1 MEKIFISSERL
12 EEFNEIFEKGVSICY
27 FNHSLSLLKCL
38 VVLLMKFLDGHLKT
52 LSQGRITESN
62 PYYINNFDTKVT
74 IIHISKLAEKF
85 KGSCLKQD
93 CILKNCLFWAD

>member
-12 EEFNEIFEKGVSICY
+12 EGFNETFEKGVSICY
-27 FNHSLSLLKCL
+27 FNHSLSFLKFL
-38 VVLLMKFLDGHLKT
+38 VVLLMTFLDGHLKA
-52 LSQGRITESN
+52 LSEGKISESN
-62 PYYINNFDTKVT
+62 PYYINSFNTKVT

-93 CILKNCLFWAD
+93 CILKNCLF